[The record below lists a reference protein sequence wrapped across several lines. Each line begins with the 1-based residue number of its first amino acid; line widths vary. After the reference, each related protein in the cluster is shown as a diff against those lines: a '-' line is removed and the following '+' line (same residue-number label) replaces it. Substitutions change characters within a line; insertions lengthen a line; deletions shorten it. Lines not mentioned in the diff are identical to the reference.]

1 MQVGSMFVVVT
12 AAEITPPLIYSGCN
26 SASRQGIQYWYS
38 AGVTQVICSKDLQK
52 CFVIPYLLFSYI
64 LSCSILITTEIPP
77 FFNIMVRSTF

>member
-26 SASRQGIQYWYS
+26 SAGRQGIQYWYS

-52 CFVIPYLLFSYI
+52 CFVIPYLLFSYSF
-64 LSCSILITTEIPP
+64 LLYTYYNGNTALL
-77 FFNIMVRSTF
+77 